1 MCTKPYQNWRIISV
15 MHDLYF
21 IGGVHLFAHWYRECI
36 AMWEGD
42 DGEVV
47 YEAPVAM
54 VALMATAVSAKFY
67 KW

>member
-1 MCTKPYQNWRIISV
+1 

-21 IGGVHLFAHWYRECI
+21 IGGVHSFAHQYRECI
-36 AMWEGD
+36 VTWEGD

-54 VALMATAVSAKFY
+54 VALVATAVSAKFY
-67 KW
+67 K

>member
-1 MCTKPYQNWRIISV
+1 MHTKPYRNRCIISI

-21 IGGVHLFAHWYRECI
+21 IGGVHSFAHRYRECI
-36 AMWEGD
+36 ATREGD

-54 VALMATAVSAKFY
+54 VALVATAVSAKFY
-67 KW
+67 K